1 MLNRFEIIHL
11 LLVSRG
17 LGTIISLDMNSKCE
31 VTFHCNNCNIKIY
44 SASFLFQKGLFIASW
59 NANKQKGDNSSTRSQ
74 NGNGLWGIL
83 HHDIIKWKH
92 FPRYRTFMG
101 GGGGGGVSRSPVD
114 SPERQVTQSFD
125 VVFDLH
131 LNKGLNKQSRRWWV
145 DTPSRSLW
153 RYCNVVV
160 SCRSFQKLKTNSV

>member
-1 MLNRFEIIHL
+1 MLNGFEIIQL

-44 SASFLFQKGLFIASW
+44 SASFLFQKRLFIASW
-59 NANKQKGDNSSTRSQ
+59 NANKQKGDNPSTRSQ
-74 NGNGLWGIL
+74 NGNGLWRIF
-83 HHDIIKWKH
+83 HDDVIKWKH
-92 FPRYRTFMG
+92 FPRYRPFTG
-101 GGGGGGVSRSPVD
+101 GISWSPVD
-114 SPERQVTQSFD
+114 SLQRQVTQSFD

-145 DTPSRSLW
+145 DTSSRSLW

-160 SCRSFQKLKTNSV
+160 SCRRFQKLNTNSG